1 MSKTALKFTQVV
13 GSTVICMLTVYVF
26 VVVMFSLGV

>member
-1 MSKTALKFTQVV
+1 MSRSVLKFTQVV
-13 GSTVICMLTVYVF
+13 GSAVIGMLTVYVF